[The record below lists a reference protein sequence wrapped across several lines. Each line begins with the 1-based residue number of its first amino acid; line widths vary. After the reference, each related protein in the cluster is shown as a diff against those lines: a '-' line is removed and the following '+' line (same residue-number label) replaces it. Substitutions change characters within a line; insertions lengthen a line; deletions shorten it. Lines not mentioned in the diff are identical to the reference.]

1 MLQSRCHKQLHDNA
15 ENAQEDEIGPL
26 GGVGGQLEGNA
37 GNEEERKS
45 GNEGAPDSK
54 EIDADERMRTFAN
67 PANGSVSARS
77 ATYAKQCDKDGT
89 EALCGSDL
97 IEAVKVTCWHCRGK
111 VD

>member
-1 MLQSRCHKQLHDNA
+1 MLQSRSHKQLHDHA

-26 GGVGGQLEGNA
+26 GGVSGQLEGDA
-37 GNEEERKS
+37 GNEEESKS

-54 EIDADERMRTFAN
+54 EIDADERMRTLAN
-67 PANGSVSARS
+67 PADGGISARS
-77 ATYAKQCDKDGT
+77 ATHAEQCDKDGT

-97 IEAVKVTCWHCRGK
+97 IEVVQVTCWHCRGE